1 MGVDGT
7 QCTILDDLGPRPLV
21 ITLAQLADAAQGDLV
36 PFWPVPLPRVELTG
50 VHVSELEDPTVF
62 LDGGELLLTVGMQI
76 LGRDGGPAERA
87 EAARAYVA
95 RLVGGRVAALGLGL
109 GSGHDMV
116 PDELREACVEAGLPL
131 LTVPRESPFLAVSR
145 AYWEL
150 VRRGG
155 EAELTALLGLQVAL
169 TRAAAK
175 DDAEPAIVRELAHA
189 LGTWVAYLPG
199 GEGTP
204 SCAPGGGSG
213 ALPPGLLDELHR
225 EAGALQAAGRGATA
239 NVHLASGPAALYPV
253 SDGGTSGAYLAV
265 GRGGQLAP
273 AERHLFLTAST
284 LLAHRAAALRHAE
297 DERSRSDGMLVALV
311 LAGHDDAARLLGD
324 QMHTALPESVYLAVL
339 DASPGRG
346 DPGLPPDAL
355 SFELGGL
362 LYALLPTDAPRPR
375 LAPGLRGAWGGPVP
389 LRRVR
394 EMVGQVA
401 DAAAQA
407 PAGRVVRVGHGLE
420 LPGDEW
426 AASLATAGGELLPT
440 VRAYLKN
447 RGQWEATARD
457 LGVHRNS
464 VRHRIARAAE
474 LLGVDLDDP
483 DVAAH
488 LWLALRT

>member
-1 MGVDGT
+1 M
-7 QCTILDDLGPRPLV
+7 
-21 ITLAQLADAAQGDLV
+21 ITLAQLAEAAHGDLV
-36 PFWPVPLPRVELTG
+36 PYWPVPLPRVELTG

-62 LDGGELLLTVGMQI
+62 LDGGELLLTVGMQ
-76 LGRDGGPAERA
+76 LAGLDAPARA

-95 RLVGGRVAALGLGL
+95 RLVEGRVAALGLGL
-109 GSGHDMV
+109 GSGHSMV
-116 PDELREACVEAGLPL
+116 PDELRAACIEAGLPL

-189 LGTWVAYLPG
+189 LGTWVAYLP
-199 GEGTP
+199 EGDGPASCTP
-204 SCAPGGGSG
+204 AGGSG
-213 ALPPGLLDELHR
+213 ELPPGLLDELRR
-225 EAGALQAAGRGATA
+225 EAAALQTGGRGATA
-239 NVHLASGPAALYPV
+239 TVHLASGPASLYPV
-253 SDGGTSGAYLAV
+253 SDGYGPVAYLAV

-284 LLAHRAAALRHAE
+284 LLAHRAAALRHADE
-297 DERSRSDGMLVALV
+297 ERSRSDGMLVALV
-311 LAGHDDAARLLGD
+311 LAGHDDAARLLAP
-324 QMHTALPESVYLAVL
+324 QMHTALPETVYLVVL

-346 DPGLPPDAL
+346 DQALPANAL
-355 SFELGGL
+355 GFELGGL
-362 LYALLPTDAPRPR
+362 IYMLLPTETPRPP
-375 LAPGLRGAWGGPVP
+375 LPAGLRGAWGGPVP

-394 EMVGQVA
+394 EVVGQVA
-401 DAAAQA
+401 DAAGQA
-407 PAGRVVRVGHGLE
+407 PPGRVVRVGHGLE

-426 AASLATAGGELLPT
+426 AAALAGAGGELLPT
-440 VRAYLKN
+440 VRAYLRN

-457 LGVHRNS
+457 LAVHRNS
-464 VRHRIARAAE
+464 VRHRISRASE

-488 LWLALRT
+488 LWLALRTG

>member
-1 MGVDGT
+1 M
-7 QCTILDDLGPRPLV
+7 
-21 ITLAQLADAAQGDLV
+21 ITLAQLADAAGSDLV
-36 PFWPVPLPRVELTG
+36 PYWPVPLPRVELTG

-76 LGRDGGPAERA
+76 LGSGGTPAERA
-87 EAARAYVA
+87 VAARAYVA
-95 RLVGGRVAALGLGL
+95 RLVEGRVAALGLGL

-116 PDELREACVEAGLPL
+116 PDELRQACIDAGLPL
-131 LTVPRESPFLAVSR
+131 LIVPRESPFLAVSR

-189 LGTWVAYLPG
+189 LGTWVAYLP
-199 GEGTP
+199 EGADAA
-204 SCAPGGGSG
+204 SYSG
-213 ALPPGLLDELHR
+213 PDAERGQAALLDELRR
-225 EAGALQAAGRGATA
+225 EGARLRAAGRGATA
-239 NVHLASGPAALYPV
+239 TVQLPSGPAALYPV
-253 SDGGTSGAYLAV
+253 SDGAGPIAYLAV

-284 LLAHRAAALRHAE
+284 LLAHRGTAQRRAE
-297 DERSRSDGMLVALV
+297 DERARAAGMLVALV
-311 LAGHDDAARLLGD
+311 LAGHDDAARLLAG
-324 QMHTALPESVYLAVL
+324 QMGYALAESVFLTVVHDGPEHEHVEWPDGVLA
-339 DASPGRG
+339 
-346 DPGLPPDAL
+346 
-355 SFELGGL
+355 FELGGL
-362 LYALLPTDAPRPR
+362 VYLLLPAEGPRPR

-394 EMVGQVA
+394 EIAGQVA
-401 DAAAQA
+401 DAAGQS
-407 PAGRVVRVGHGLE
+407 PVGRIVRVGHGLE
-420 LPGDEW
+420 LPADEW
-426 AASLATAGGELLPT
+426 TAALADAGGDLLPT

-464 VRHRIARAAE
+464 VRHRIARAVE

-488 LWLALRT
+488 LWLALRV

>member
-1 MGVDGT
+1 M
-7 QCTILDDLGPRPLV
+7 
-21 ITLAQLADAAQGDLV
+21 ITLAQLADAAHGDLV
-36 PFWPVPLPRVELTG
+36 PYWPVPLPRVELTG

-62 LDGGELLLTVGMQI
+62 LDGGELLLTVGMQ
-76 LGRDGGPAERA
+76 LTGTDAQTRA
-87 EAARAYVA
+87 EGARSYVQ
-95 RLVGGRVAALGLGL
+95 RLVEGRVAALGLGL
-109 GSGHDMV
+109 GSGHSMV
-116 PDELREACVEAGLPL
+116 PDELRAACVDAGLPL

-155 EAELTALLGLQVAL
+155 AAELTALLGLQVAL

-189 LGTWVAYLPG
+189 LGTWVAYLPEG
-199 GEGTP
+199 GAAP
-204 SCAPGGGSG
+204 SCAGPGAAGGPADG
-213 ALPPGLLDELHR
+213 RGVPAGLVAELLGEAAALR
-225 EAGALQAAGRGATA
+225 AGGRGATA
-239 NVHLASGPAALYPV
+239 TVQLASGPAALYPV
-253 SDGGTSGAYLAV
+253 SDGAGPVAYLAL

-284 LLAHRAAALRHAE
+284 LLANRAAGLRRAE
-297 DERSRSDGMLVALV
+297 EERARSGGMLVALV
-311 LAGHDDAARLLGD
+311 LAGHDDAARLLAG
-324 QMHTALPESVYLAVL
+324 QLGWALPETVYLAVL
-339 DASPGRG
+339 VESAAAPQPSGATAEGPLG
-346 DPGLPPDAL
+346 
-355 SFELGGL
+355 FELGGRV
-362 LYALLPTDAPRPR
+362 YMLLPADTSRPR
-375 LAPGLRGAWGGPVP
+375 LAPGVRGAWGGPVP

-394 EMVGQVA
+394 EIAGQVA
-401 DAAAQA
+401 DAAGQA
-407 PAGRVVRVGHGLE
+407 PSGRVVRVGHGLE
-420 LPGDEW
+420 LPADEW
-426 AASLATAGGELLPT
+426 AAALADAGGEILPT

-464 VRHRIARAAE
+464 VRHRIARSAE